1 MLRWTTDVERE
12 QLLSKDVASDDLSS
26 QQQEWGKAT
35 AHVEEEGSRMPSARL
50 FVLGPVV
57 VVVAILAL
65 WLAFTGFVVVPPG
78 ELAVV
83 VTLGHVAVYLPGP
96 HFRTPFVSTVHPM
109 STKTQLISE
118 KNNIPTKEGLSVSLD
133 VALLY
138 RIDPAMAGQLFQN
151 VGVDYAKVIIEPE
164 AASVIRGL
172 TSESDAKA
180 LYSSGR
186 HEIQDKVRDEL
197 DQTLGKQG
205 IIIES
210 VMLKDLALPESLSKA
225 IEQKAQ
231 AEQESA
237 RMEFVLTKEKQEA
250 ERKAIEAK
258 GIADFQKI
266 VSEGISEQ
274 TLRWKGIEATE
285 KLVSSPNAKI
295 VIMGNGKGDLPVIF
309 NGDM

>member
-1 MLRWTTDVERE
+1 MLHWTTEAE
-12 QLLSKDVASDDLSS
+12 QQQLLPKESGLSS
-26 QQQEWGKAT
+26 QQQKEDISM
-35 AHVEEEGSRMPSARL
+35 AHVGDEDEHRESSFMRSFL
-50 FVLGPVV
+50 VGPLAFITVGLVV
-57 VVVAILAL
+57 

-83 VTLGHVAVYLPGP
+83 VTLGHVNVYLPGP
-96 HFRTPFVSTVHPM
+96 HFRTPFVSTVHSM

-138 RIDPAMAGQLFQN
+138 RIDPNMAGDLFQN
-151 VGVDYAKVIIEPE
+151 VGVDYAQVLIEPE

-186 HEIQDKVRDEL
+186 HEIQDKVREEL
-197 DQTLGKQG
+197 DQTLRKMG

-210 VMLKDLALPESLSKA
+210 VMLKDLELPESLSKA
-225 IEQKAQ
+225 IEQKAK
-231 AEQESA
+231 AEQESVM
-237 RMEFVLTKEKQEA
+237 MEFVLTKEKQEA
-250 ERKAIEAK
+250 ERKAIEAR

-266 VSEGISEQ
+266 VSEDISDQ

-295 VIMGNGKGDLPVIF
+295 IIMGNGKGDLPVIL
-309 NGDM
+309 NGDV